1 MGKRILNTIGFI
13 TYAIIVL
20 APTFFPYMIIRG
32 LDKTENE
39 LLKPMF
45 YFIDGME

>member
-1 MGKRILNTIGFI
+1 MVNRILNTLGFI
-13 TYAIIVL
+13 AYTIIVL
-20 APTFFPYMIIRG
+20 APVFFPYMIIRG
-32 LDKTENE
+32 WDKTENE